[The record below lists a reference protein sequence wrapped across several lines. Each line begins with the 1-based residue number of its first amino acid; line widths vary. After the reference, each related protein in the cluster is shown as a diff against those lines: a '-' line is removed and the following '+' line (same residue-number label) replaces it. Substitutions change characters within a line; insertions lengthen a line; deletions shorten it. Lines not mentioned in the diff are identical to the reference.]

1 MMIRKILTA
10 IAVLIIMST
19 ATGADDGDETKKLL
33 SKLDDFF
40 LNIPTDFDP
49 QGVKDVKSSI
59 SILFREPG
67 PVRT

>member
-1 MMIRKILTA
+1 MMIRGFLAVIT
-10 IAVLIIMST
+10 VLIIFST
-19 ATGADDGDETKKLL
+19 VTPADESDETQKLL

-40 LNIPTDFDP
+40 LNIPTEFDP

-59 SILFREPG
+59 SILFRERG